1 MWDNCHSWDCD
12 PKHKHGRSNEFRGFW
27 WGFPGGPRH
36 RSGGR
41 RGKRRFDQGDLKYVI
56 LGLLAEKPRHGYD
69 IIKDL
74 EEKFGGTYSPSA
86 GTVYPTLALLEDM
99 GFATVAM
106 EEGGRRVYT
115 ITDEGLKYL
124 EDNKPV
130 VEELFERITSF
141 GEDFMSESTKDLGG
155 AIADLARATFQT
167 APRSLRDPAVSRKV
181 RDILR
186 AAAREIEDVLREH
199 PKPAAE

>member
-1 MWDNCHSWDCD
+1 MWHNCGSWNTDA
-12 PKHKHGRSNEFRGFW
+12 KHTHGRSSEFRGFW

-36 RSGGR
+36 RPGGR
-41 RGKRRFDQGDLKYVI
+41 RGRRRFDQGDLKYVI

-69 IIKDL
+69 VIKDL
-74 EEKFGGTYSPSA
+74 EEKFGGSYSPSA

-99 GFATVAM
+99 GFATVSP
-106 EEGGRRVYT
+106 EDGGRRVYT

-124 EDNKPV
+124 EENKSV
-130 VEELFERITSF
+130 VEELFERISSF
-141 GEDFMSESTKDLGG
+141 GEEFMGEATRELGG

-167 APRSLRDPAVSRKV
+167 APRSLRDPKVATKV

-186 AAAREIEDVLREH
+186 SAAREIEDVLRE
-199 PKPAAE
+199 PAKPAAG